1 MSTLKRSQKLCPKCG
16 EKNYIRQFN
25 CKKCNFEFP
34 KKDKS
39 NIQNSSIEQFFFKM
53 PISEDIKKNK
63 REKKT
68 KKDNN
73 IIDLNEVEDSF
84 DKKEKGDLEK
94 DTKTNRS
101 INNDN
106 SSASYIQMQN
116 AKLKEFLNKLE
127 SKGVNNTDF
136 SQIITNKD
144 NYVKIKYNQA
154 FIKQNSI
161 EKVIES
167 ISFPSASVFPPCSLD
182 INSLEGINSFFISIL
197 YRDENQIN
205 YLNNIIIYL
214 GDNNQEIVNI
224 YQSKNTEEKEE
235 NYKLLYNQNINTY
248 IIACIDKTLLYTV
261 SYKNILQCNLIK
273 INSGI
278 NNSLF
283 STSKMLE
290 IFKITSK
297 NQITKNDFNLSYD
310 KNQIRVLLSDSEN
323 NIFYYLYDLNSDEN
337 NESSNNNK
345 NIKLIG
351 IYDFLFLY
359 KITDIKFLN
368 VKNFPESQN
377 DMFYFMT
384 SSRDGLLYILNNM
397 GDIIFQHKTNQTWI
411 TQCTYDSLHNILLF
425 LTNFD
430 DKIIGVKFNVAK
442 DPIIKRI
449 PKTNNPY
456 YCQMTPFMDKIF
468 YLDDQNNIYY
478 LSTFIIEDMFKSSKF
493 KKKNEYKPKL
503 FYSLLNDDTK
513 PSFLNKFKL
522 LANNKT
528 IDCNKTEKI
537 LIVLIYNKEIR
548 FVYL

>member
-1 MSTLKRSQKLCPKCG
+1 MTTLKRSQKLCPKCG

-25 CKKCNFEFP
+25 CKKCHFEFP

-53 PISEDIKKNK
+53 PIREEIKSKK
-63 REKKT
+63 RKKS
-68 KKDNN
+68 NN
-73 IIDLNEVEDSF
+73 IIDLNEIDENNYDL
-84 DKKEKGDLEK
+84 DKKKDDDEKK
-94 DTKTNRS
+94 FNKN
-101 INNDN
+101 NNDN
-106 SSASYIQMQN
+106 LSSSFIEMQN
-116 AKLKEFLNKLE
+116 IKLKEFLGLLE
-127 SKGVNNTDF
+127 GKGKKNNDF
-136 SQIITNKD
+136 IEIISNKD
-144 NYVKIKYNQA
+144 NYIKIKYEQIMN
-154 FIKQNSI
+154 KQNTI
-161 EKVIES
+161 EKIINS
-167 ISFPSASVFPPCSLD
+167 IYFPSASIFPSCSID
-182 INSLEGINSFFISIL
+182 INSIEGINSFFISIL
-197 YRDENQIN
+197 YRDEKYIN
-205 YLNNIIIYL
+205 FLNNIIIYI
-214 GDNNQEIVNI
+214 GDNNKEVIHI
-224 YQSKNTEEKEE
+224 YQNKNTEEKEE
-235 NYKLLYNQNINTY
+235 NYKLLYNQNINTN
-248 IIACIDKTLLYTV
+248 IIAISESTLLYSI

-273 INSGI
+273 INSD
-278 NNSLF
+278 N
-283 STSKMLE
+283 TSKMLE
-290 IFKITSK
+290 IFKISSK
-297 NQITKNDFNLSYD
+297 NLITKNDFNIIYD
-310 KNQIRVLLSDSEN
+310 KYKIRVLISDSEN
-323 NIFYYLYDLNSDEN
+323 NIFYYLYDLNSEN
-337 NESSNNNK
+337 DKNINENI

-368 VKNFPESQN
+368 VKNFPEN
-377 DMFYFMT
+377 ENEVFYFMA
-384 SSRDGLLYILNNM
+384 SSRDGLLYILNNT

-456 YCQMTPFMDKIF
+456 YIQMTPFMDKIF

-503 FYSLLNDDTK
+503 FYSLLNDESK

-522 LANNKT
+522 VANNKS
-528 IDCNKTEKI
+528 INYNKNEKI

-548 FVYL
+548 FVYI

>member
-1 MSTLKRSQKLCPKCG
+1 MTTLKRSQKLCPKCG

-25 CKKCNFEFP
+25 CKKCHFEFP

-53 PISEDIKKNK
+53 PIREEIKSKK
-63 REKKT
+63 RKRS
-68 KKDNN
+68 NN
-73 IIDLNEVEDSF
+73 IIDLNEIDENNYDL
-84 DKKEKGDLEK
+84 DKKKDDDEKK
-94 DTKTNRS
+94 FNKN
-101 INNDN
+101 NNDN
-106 SSASYIQMQN
+106 LSSSFIEMQN
-116 AKLKEFLNKLE
+116 IKLKEFLGLLE
-127 SKGVNNTDF
+127 GKGKKNNDF
-136 SQIITNKD
+136 IEIISNKD
-144 NYVKIKYNQA
+144 NYIKIKYEQIMN
-154 FIKQNSI
+154 KQNTI
-161 EKVIES
+161 EKIINS
-167 ISFPSASVFPPCSLD
+167 IYFPSASIFPSCSID
-182 INSLEGINSFFISIL
+182 INSIEGINSFFISIL
-197 YRDENQIN
+197 YRDEKYIN
-205 YLNNIIIYL
+205 FLNNIIIYI
-214 GDNNQEIVNI
+214 GDNNKEVINI
-224 YQSKNTEEKEE
+224 YQNKNTEEKEE
-235 NYKLLYNQNINTY
+235 NYKLLYNQNINTN
-248 IIACIDKTLLYTV
+248 IIAISESTLLYSI

-273 INSGI
+273 INTD
-278 NNSLF
+278 N
-283 STSKMLE
+283 TSKMLE
-290 IFKITSK
+290 IFKISSK
-297 NQITKNDFNLSYD
+297 NLITKNDFNIIYD
-310 KNQIRVLLSDSEN
+310 KYKIRVLISDSEN
-323 NIFYYLYDLNSDEN
+323 NIFYYLYDLNSEN
-337 NESSNNNK
+337 DKNINENI

-368 VKNFPESQN
+368 VKNFPEN
-377 DMFYFMT
+377 ENEVFYFMA
-384 SSRDGLLYILNNM
+384 SSRDGLLYILNNT

-456 YCQMTPFMDKIF
+456 YIQMTPFMDKIF

-503 FYSLLNDDTK
+503 FYSLLNDESK

-522 LANNKT
+522 VANNKS
-528 IDCNKTEKI
+528 INYNKNEKI

-548 FVYL
+548 FVYI